1 MDVSGVFLCTLCT
14 QTLNFVD
21 KKVELACNHTFH
33 TQCFI
38 VYTSHHEV
46 ECPVCRVNLFTD
58 EIHELGNV
66 RYRVDREEREKKIY
80 KELTETPGFVDNLKV
95 FRKQLMCTKKAYA
108 NFKKIGTLARRG
120 FRTETAAL
128 RAILQS
134 MRKTG
139 IKKLR
144 DSSELKELR
153 RQNKA
158 LTRATRVFQE
168 KYTMYTIN
176 EISRIPQFKLVMKHY
191 YWSRYYLVERYFR
204 AYGL

>member
-38 VYTSHHEV
+38 V
-46 ECPVCRVNLFTD
+46 
-58 EIHELGNV
+58 
-66 RYRVDREEREKKIY
+66 YRVDREEREKKIY

>member
-14 QTLNFVD
+14 QTLNLVD
-21 KKVELACNHTFH
+21 KKVELPCNHTFH

-38 VYTSHHEV
+38 VYTSHHAV

-108 NFKKIGTLARRG
+108 NFKKIGTVARRG
-120 FRTETAAL
+120 FRTETTAL
-128 RAILQS
+128 RAIIQS